1 MDTDNDGMKRIAL
14 ILFALLAFSLQLHAV
29 KAYPY
34 PVTVTQPDGTTL
46 TIRLF
51 GDENRSW
58 QTTLDGRPVSQGA
71 DGFWRVTDSLPPIT
85 GRAKLLNPEGGT
97 LSLFLTTKAPVQV
110 RTIVIPVQF
119 RDRKFTVPT
128 PRSAIYNLFNQQY
141 YSDNDATGSVLDWFR
156 DNLGT
161 SAGFS
166 FDVCDVVTV
175 PNDAAWYGA
184 NADGVTDVNLPQLVV
199 HACEAADAAGVD
211 FSRYDFDKDGI
222 VDNVF
227 LLFAGH
233 NEAEGGG
240 DATLWPQS
248 WNIADMGLTLDGMK
262 ISNFSLYSEYSGP
275 SGYRFAGIGTICH
288 EYCHFLGLP
297 DLYDV
302 NGDKEGESTGL
313 SGSLSIMDQ
322 GNYNNEGRTPPYL
335 TIFERQL
342 LSLVKTQTLRQE
354 QSLLVGPVQEST
366 TAWLLPTD
374 QSGEDFWLEYRDG
387 SKWDAHIGGV
397 GLVVYH
403 VDKSGATAGSMTAK
417 MRWATNAV
425 NACAAHPCATFVASD
440 GAAPDK
446 IEAAFYPGITNVRS
460 IHSASNFPLRA
471 WSGRGIGYG
480 LSGITREADGI
491 SCRVVYDQSWDL
503 PVVTGWSI
511 FPAQTS
517 ALVEWECDKTSAG
530 QWNLR
535 WGIVNGVDETTVAVG
550 NKHSYLLEGLT
561 PGESYFCELFYTHW
575 NVTGKVYRMEFRA
588 LNRLSDYPLI
598 GGMDRT
604 WKPGDRFRLFL
615 LNQTDDLVSVSWRI
629 NSEPLEGDQYTFEKA
644 GSYKITATIAYS
656 DGSKETLT
664 KIVEVKDGQ

>member
-1 MDTDNDGMKRIAL
+1 MKRIAFL
-14 ILFALLAFSLQLHAV
+14 LLALLAFSLPLHAV

-46 TIRLF
+46 TLRLY

-58 QTTLDGRPVSQGA
+58 KTTLDGRPVFQGP
-71 DGFWRVTDSLPPIT
+71 DGFWRVTDSLPPAAI
-85 GRAKLLNPEGGT
+85 GRLKALNPEGGT
-97 LSLFLTTKAPVQV
+97 LSMFLATKATVQI
-110 RTIVIPVQF
+110 RTLVIPVQF
-119 RDRKFTVPT
+119 RDRKFTVPS

-141 YSDNDATGSVLDWFR
+141 YSENGATGSVLDWFR

-161 SAGFS
+161 SAGFT
-166 FDVCDVVTV
+166 FEVCDVVTV
-175 PNDAAWYGA
+175 PNDLAWYGA
-184 NADGVTDVNLPQLVV
+184 NEGGVTDRNLRQLVV
-199 HACEAADAAGVD
+199 HACEAAEAAGVD
-211 FSRYDFDKDGI
+211 YSRYDFDKDGI

-240 DATLWPQS
+240 DDTLWPQS
-248 WNIADMGLTLDGMK
+248 WNIADLNLSFDGMK
-262 ISNFSLYSEYSGP
+262 ISNFSLYSEYAGP
-275 SGYRFAGIGTICH
+275 SGYSFAGIGTICH

-302 NGDKEGESTGL
+302 NGEKEGESMGL
-313 SGSLSIMDQ
+313 CGRLSIMDQ

-335 TIFERQL
+335 TIFERHI
-342 LSLVKTQTLRQE
+342 LSLVKTQTIRQE

-374 QSGEDFWLEYRDG
+374 QSGEEFWLEYRDG
-387 SKWDAHIGGV
+387 SKWDAYAGGA

-403 VDKSGATAGSMTAK
+403 VDKSLSQAGSMTAK
-417 MRWATNAV
+417 LRWSTNAV
-425 NACAAHPCATFVASD
+425 NACADHPCATFVASS
-440 GAAPDK
+440 GSVPSSV
-446 IEAAFYPGITNVRS
+446 EEAFYPGIMNVRE
-460 IHSASNFPLRA
+460 IHSAYSFPLRA

-480 LSGITREADGI
+480 LTGIVREADGVL
-491 SCRVVYDQSWDL
+491 CRVVFDQSWDL
-503 PVVTGWSI
+503 PVVTDWSI
-511 FPAQTS
+511 FPTQTS
-517 ALVEWECDKTSAG
+517 AQLEWECDKKGSG

-535 WGIVNGVDETTVAVG
+535 WGMRNGLDETTVVVG
-550 NKHSYLLEGLT
+550 NKNSYLLEGLV

-598 GGMDRT
+598 GGLDRA
-604 WKPGDRFRLFL
+604 WKVGDRFRLFL
-615 LNQTDDLVSVSWRI
+615 LNQTDEQATVRWQIDNAACDS
-629 NSEPLEGDQYTFEKA
+629 DQYIFEKA
-644 GSYKITATIAYS
+644 GSYKISATISYP

-664 KIVEVKDGQ
+664 KILEVKDGS